1 MKLQLKSGYWD
12 VREKQTNGQTLLSIY
27 EKNSS
32 WKPKKQQ
39 SQPK

>member
-27 EKNSS
+27 EKNLIV
-32 WKPKKQQ
+32 KAEEATVVT
-39 SQPK
+39 

>member
-27 EKNSS
+27 EK
-32 WKPKKQQ
+32 KLTVKAEEATVVT
-39 SQPK
+39 